1 MKTAGR
7 SDTCKESCCI
17 LYTLLYYIF
26 LSFYA
31 VQGKKNQR
39 ENQTKNDGVFT
50 VVLWVEVSLGYVCEC
65 LHEVKT
71 QRDAWQLSWA
81 QFQVFE
87 IFCPVMCCHG
97 KCLKVKTD
105 SLPLFSAKRISS
117 CETLI
122 MLFTWSKYM
131 SYLIEWSVSR
141 QVKMGFDTIYGN
153 NVGWS

>member
-1 MKTAGR
+1 MTHAKNPAVY
-7 SDTCKESCCI
+7 CILCCI
-17 LYTLLYYIF
+17 TSSYHIMCT
-26 LSFYA
+26 
-31 VQGKKNQR
+31 GKKIWQ
-39 ENQTKNDGVFT
+39 KHDGVFT

-71 QRDAWQLSWA
+71 QHDAWQLSWA

-131 SYLIEWSVSR
+131 SYLIEWSVSH
-141 QVKMGFDTIYGN
+141 QVKMSFDAIYGN
-153 NVGWS
+153 YVGWS